1 MSLITTQPYFK
12 EVEWSNW
19 FHHLIILKQISKRY
33 KTILTLLHNIIMPT
47 LGPSLLPSQRMWIV
61 MLCFSPCQRSLAIHE
76 LALGNICSTFLC
88 STFFCIQKLKKS
100 AIKFLLYL
108 IPSPHYIFHNVGI
121 CVVGY
126 RGSIWFP
133 RHGSSTQFDST
144 SGKIGVISLQENWSF
159 GLFGFLVL
167 VIDNLVVQRVEK

>member
-1 MSLITTQPYFK
+1 MLLFNHGGHRKRYLFCLCTRNNWQKCLGHQITNGLVSLIATQPYFK

-19 FHHLIILKQISKRY
+19 FHHLIILQQISKRY
-33 KTILTLLHNIIMPT
+33 KAILTLLHNIIMPT

-100 AIKFLLYL
+100 TIIFLLYL
-108 IPSPHYIFHNVGI
+108 IPSPHWTYF
-121 CVVGY
+121 
-126 RGSIWFP
+126 
-133 RHGSSTQFDST
+133 TM
-144 SGKIGVISLQENWSF
+144 
-159 GLFGFLVL
+159 LVF
-167 VIDNLVVQRVEK
+167 V